1 MRKRKLTVASVEK
14 MRANPTKR
22 IEVPD
27 GVVAGLYLMV
37 TPRGVKSWVVRYRH
51 RGRPRKLTLGR
62 YPTIELVDARRKAR
76 DALEAVEAGEDPAA
90 AKQARRMP
98 VAAPDTVASA
108 VEAYAERYLKR
119 NVRRWRETK
128 RVLDLY
134 VVPAIGDVA
143 LEDLGRWEI
152 RQLLDGII
160 DAGKPIQANRVLSS
174 LKAMLNW
181 CVQEEII
188 NSNPAAAVRRPTKE
202 RARDRV
208 LTDDELKAVISACDG
223 LGYPSGPLIKMLA
236 LTGQRRDEVR
246 CMRWSEID
254 LDRALWTIP
263 GDRTKNGWTHT
274 VPLSAP
280 VADLLHGLPR
290 FTGGDFVFSS
300 TSGETPYA
308 SLTKP
313 KRRIDKASG
322 VTDWTLHDLR
332 RTAAT
337 GMGKLGIP
345 GEIIARTLNHSKGAV
360 EGVTARYDHAE
371 RTEAKRRALE
381 AWAQHVVRILAA
393 DTPNVVELRR

>member
-1 MRKRKLTVASVEK
+1 MRKRKLTAASVEK

-27 GVVAGLYLMV
+27 GVVAGLYLMI
-37 TPRGVKSWVVRYRH
+37 TPRSVKSWVVRYRH

-62 YPTIELVDARRKAR
+62 YPTIELVGARRKAR
-76 DALEAVEAGEDPAA
+76 DALEAIEAGEDPAA
-90 AKQARRMP
+90 AKLARRMP

-119 NVRRWRETK
+119 NVRRWRETR
-128 RVLDLY
+128 RVLDLH
-134 VVPAIGDVA
+134 VIPAIGDVA

-160 DAGKPIQANRVLSS
+160 DAGKPIQANRVLSV
-174 LKAMLNW
+174 LKAMLAW
-181 CVQEEII
+181 CVQEEIMD
-188 NSNPAAAVRRPTKE
+188 SNPAAAVRKPTKE

-208 LTDDELKAVISACDG
+208 LADDELKAVISACDG
-223 LGYPSGPLIKMLA
+223 LGYSSGPLIKMLA

-254 LDRALWTIP
+254 LDCALWTIP
-263 GDRTKNGWTHT
+263 SDRTKNCRAHI

-280 VADLLHGLPR
+280 VVDLLQGLPR
-290 FTGGDFVFSS
+290 FAGGDFVFSS
-300 TSGETPYA
+300 ASGETPYA
-308 SLTKP
+308 NLVKP
-313 KRRIDKASG
+313 KRRLDKASG
-322 VTDWTLHDLR
+322 VTGWTLHDLR

-337 GMGKLGIP
+337 GMGTLGIS
-345 GEIIARTLNHSKGAV
+345 GETIARVLNHSKGAI
-360 EGVTARYDHAE
+360 EGVTARYDRAE
-371 RTEAKRRALE
+371 RTAAKRRALD

-393 DTPNVVELRR
+393 DTPNVVELHR